1 MFAEE
6 EVWDRIMYFD
16 VGRIFCY
23 NSPSRLLLICLQNIC
38 SLWFFV
44 VWLPL
49 CSSFPPSRTLC
60 DWWGCLKLT
69 SSRGLEPV
77 GIMALRSIVAPWSDQ
92 LCHLTLHHNMIPSAG
107 CRKGYLGELFT
118 HCSPDLISYPV
129 MKFSRK
135 RDSETQGSI
144 KTFLG
149 NSDWQPLVDHNFN
162 WLV

>member
-1 MFAEE
+1 MHCLAQGCYWSACKIFVLCGFSWCDCPCVLHSLPPELSVTDGA
-6 EVWDRIMYFD
+6 VWNWPA
-16 VGRIFCY
+16 V
-23 NSPSRLLLICLQNIC
+23 
-38 SLWFFV
+38 
-44 VWLPL
+44 
-49 CSSFPPSRTLC
+49 
-60 DWWGCLKLT
+60 
-69 SSRGLEPV
+69 RGLEPV

-107 CRKGYLGELFT
+107 CTKGYLGELFT